1 MKVLMKELCPPVVWN
16 VLRRVRASMVARKA
30 ALSDGREQDLG
41 VYWNEEMATV
51 LETWGDGNVWDE
63 IRLLLVNCEG
73 KVLDIACGTG
83 KTMWLLQPFDALQVE
98 GCDISDM
105 LIEKAVHRGI
115 PREALRVCDA
125 TDLPY
130 ANDEF
135 DYSYS
140 IGSLEHFTEDGIEK
154 FAAEANRVTRIASFH
169 MMPTSRSGRDEGWL
183 KTHQSFFNSSTDWW
197 ESRLGRYFSD
207 VLVFDSRWEDTL
219 SVGKWF
225 VCKAKR

>member
-1 MKVLMKELCPPVVWN
+1 MRALIKELCPPFLWRQLKRLKN
-16 VLRRVRASMVARKA
+16 SISGNRFSAGTGS
-30 ALSDGREQDLG
+30 EQDLD
-41 VYWNEEMATV
+41 VYWDEKMAEI

-73 KVLDIACGTG
+73 RVLDIACGTG
-83 KTMWLLQPFDALQVE
+83 KTMWLLRPYKQLDVE

-105 LIEKAVHRGI
+105 LIQKAVDRGLA
-115 PREALRVCDA
+115 PDKLRVCDA
-125 TDLPY
+125 TKMPY
-130 ANDEF
+130 QDGEF

-140 IGSLEHFTEDGIEK
+140 IGSLEHFTEEGISK
-154 FAAEANRVTRIASFH
+154 FAAEARRVTRVASIH

-197 ESRLGRYFSD
+197 VERLGKHFGE
-207 VLVFDSRWEDTL
+207 VLVLDSHWDDSL

-225 VCKAKR
+225 ICRG